1 MLPFAARNRLDEDI
15 LDSMDILVIGAGG
28 YVGGRL
34 VPQLLAAGH
43 QLTLASRQPAMVAH
57 RFPDAKVLAADP
69 LDPAL
74 LREIVRPVEI
84 VYHLPETIV
93 RHGSEAWGSEVGAAR
108 GIGEALASVGARRI
122 IVLGKLA
129 EGPLNSPSS
138 RPGARGDRAEAL
150 ALGGVPVLEFRA
162 SLVIGSGSA
171 TFEMVRHLADRV
183 RMMRSP
189 RWAEYRA
196 QPIAV
201 RDVLSYLL
209 AALDR
214 NDAGVVEIGGPEVL
228 SFAEMLRGYART
240 GDVRGFRIPLPAATP
255 WLSDALVSL
264 LSPLP
269 RGAAAAIIERLR
281 HGVVVRD
288 ASAAATF
295 PISPLTY
302 AQAIGLALE
311 RTNDNQVE
319 TAWFDTFESRRSP
332 IGTERESLD
341 PPSPEAAAAGRRLLI
356 DRRSLGIAADRD
368 RVFAEV
374 ERLGGNAGWPAAN
387 NLWRLRGLVDRLVG
401 GIGMRLGRRDQA
413 RLRVGDVVD
422 FWRVEALERPRL
434 LRLRADM
441 RVPGRAWLEYEV
453 EPTTEGSRLV
463 QTAYFIPHGVAGYAY
478 WYLLLPI
485 HGMIFRAMVRVL
497 AERAS
502 AGADAEGESVLKDGS
517 RVAVLGGGP
526 AGALF
531 STFAL
536 DMAARAGLR
545 IEVDIYE
552 PRSFEQPGPIGCN
565 LCGGVISETLVQN
578 LASDGLSLSTAVV
591 QRGIDSY
598 VLHTDVGG
606 VRIPTPNEE
615 MRIGGVHRGG
625 GPLDVKDS
633 KWESLD
639 RHLLDGAVERGAHV
653 IQARVEEVSRADGRP
668 TLQVRGGAP
677 QMYDL
682 AVVATGVN
690 TSILKAFEGLGIGYK
705 RPQMTKTLIREYYL
719 GEEAIN
725 ASLGTS
731 MHVFLL
737 NIPRLEFAALIPK
750 GDYVTMCLLGDEI
763 DNAQGDAFASAPE
776 VRAVM
781 PAGWDPV
788 SVSCQ
793 CLPHI
798 NVHGVEKPYA
808 DRVVFIGDAGV
819 TRLYK
824 DGIGAA
830 YRTAKAAA
838 HTVIFEGISE
848 RAFHDHYQPVCRS
861 IRNDNRI
868 GKTVFILT
876 RISQRLPVLRRAIVK
891 ISHDEQVHGRRP
903 RMSGILWDMFSGSA
917 SYRDILKRMIHP
929 ALIGRGILAV
939 AGSLLPGARGREAR
953 AGKKAEPRTRTQT

>member
-1 MLPFAARNRLDEDI
+1 
-15 LDSMDILVIGAGG
+15 MDILVIGAGG

-57 RFPDAKVLAADP
+57 RFPEAQVLASNP
-69 LDPAL
+69 LDPGL
-74 LREIVRPVEI
+74 LSEIAPPVEI

-93 RHGSEAWGSEVGAAR
+93 RHGSEAWASEVAAAEA
-108 GIGEALASVGARRI
+108 IGEAVAAVGAKRI

-129 EGPLNSPSS
+129 EGPVNSPSS
-138 RPGARGDRAEAL
+138 RPGARGERGEAL
-150 ALGGVPVLEFRA
+150 ARGGVPVLEFRA

-171 TFEMVRHLADRV
+171 TFEMVRHLAGRV

-201 RDVLSYLL
+201 RDVLSYLV

-214 NDAGVVEIGGPEVL
+214 DDAGVVEIGGPEVL
-228 SFAEMLRGYART
+228 SFAEMLLGYPRL
-240 GDVRGFRIPLPAATP
+240 GGVRRFRIPLPAATP

-264 LSPLP
+264 VSPLP
-269 RGAAAAIIERLR
+269 RGAASAIIERLR
-281 HGVVVRD
+281 NGVVVRD

-295 PISPLTY
+295 PISPLNY
-302 AQAIGLALE
+302 AQAIQLALA
-311 RTNDNQVE
+311 RTNDNRVE
-319 TAWFDTFESRRSP
+319 TAWFDTFESRRSH
-332 IGTERESLD
+332 GRTDRESID

-356 DRRSLGIAADRD
+356 DRRSLGIPADSE

-387 NLWRLRGLVDRLVG
+387 YLWRLRGLIDRLVG
-401 GIGMRLGRRDQA
+401 GIGMRFGRRDQA
-413 RLRVGDVVD
+413 RLRVGDAVD

-441 RVPGRAWLEYEV
+441 RVPGRAWLQYEV
-453 EPTTEGSRLV
+453 ESTPEGSRLT
-463 QTAYFIPHGVAGYAY
+463 QTAYFIPHGLAGYAY

-502 AGADAEGESVLKDGS
+502 AGTEADGESALRDGS
-517 RVAVLGGGP
+517 RIAVLGGGP
-526 AGALF
+526 AGSLF
-531 STFAL
+531 ATFAF

-565 LCGGVISETLVQN
+565 MCGGIVSETLVQN
-578 LASDGLSLSTAVV
+578 LASDGLSLSTNVI

-598 VLHTDVGG
+598 VLHTDVGD

-615 MRIGGVHRGG
+615 MRIGAVHRGV

-633 KWESLD
+633 KWESFD
-639 RHLLDGAVERGAHV
+639 RYLLDGAVARGAHV
-653 IQARVEEVSRADGRP
+653 IQARVEEVSRVDGRP
-668 TLQVRGGAP
+668 TLQVRGGKP
-677 QMYDL
+677 QLYDL

-690 TSILKAFEGLGIGYK
+690 TSILKTFEGLGIGYK
-705 RPQMTKTLIREYYL
+705 RPQLTKTLIREYHL
-719 GEEAIN
+719 GEEAIS

-763 DNAQGDAFASAPE
+763 DNALGDAFASAPQ

-798 NVHGVEKPYA
+798 NVHGVAKPYA
-808 DRVVFIGDAGV
+808 DRVVFIGDSGV

-868 GKTVFILT
+868 GKFAFILT
-876 RISQRLPVLRRAIVK
+876 RLAQRLPVLRRAIVT
-891 ISHDEQVHGRRP
+891 ISRDEQVHRRRP

-917 SYRDILKRMIHP
+917 PYSDILKRMVHP

-939 AGSLLPGARGREAR
+939 AGSLSPGARARRPGRREGGAVMR
-953 AGKKAEPRTRTQT
+953 RHPGHGEGTRPD

>member
-1 MLPFAARNRLDEDI
+1 
-15 LDSMDILVIGAGG
+15 MDILVIGAGG

-162 SLVIGSGSA
+162 SLIIGSGSA
-171 TFEMVRHLADRV
+171 TYEMVRHLADRV